1 MWPCGSGGKK
11 SREVRRT
18 RPKNI
23 APAKRR
29 ERSAAIQGTVS
40 HVVIQL
46 LSVAVLLGLRHLT
59 VRVWLDN
66 LLLLVAVLDLITI
79 PVSFVVLRQRL
90 REIERGELD
99 EARKY

>member
-1 MWPCGSGGKK
+1 M
-11 SREVRRT
+11 RRT

-23 APAKRR
+23 DPAKRR

-79 PVSFVVLRQRL
+79 PISFVVLRQRL

>member
-1 MWPCGSGGKK
+1 M
-11 SREVRRT
+11 
-18 RPKNI
+18 
-23 APAKRR
+23 
-29 ERSAAIQGTVS
+29 
-40 HVVIQL
+40 VIQL
-46 LSVAVLLGLRHLT
+46 LSVAVLLGLRSLT
-59 VRVWLDN
+59 VRVWLDQ

>member
-1 MWPCGSGGKK
+1 M
-11 SREVRRT
+11 RRT

-23 APAKRR
+23 DPAKRR
-29 ERSAAIQGTVS
+29 ERGEAIRGTVS
-40 HVVIQL
+40 QVVIQM
-46 LSVAVLLGLRHLT
+46 LSVVVLLGLRSLT

>member
-1 MWPCGSGGKK
+1 M
-11 SREVRRT
+11 
-18 RPKNI
+18 
-23 APAKRR
+23 A
-29 ERSAAIQGTVS
+29 
-40 HVVIQL
+40 IQL
-46 LSVAVLLGLRHLT
+46 LSVAVLLGLRGLT

>member
-1 MWPCGSGGKK
+1 M
-11 SREVRRT
+11 RRT

-23 APAKRR
+23 EPAKRR
-29 ERSAAIQGTVS
+29 ERRAAIQGTVS

>member
-1 MWPCGSGGKK
+1 M
-11 SREVRRT
+11 
-18 RPKNI
+18 
-23 APAKRR
+23 
-29 ERSAAIQGTVS
+29 
-40 HVVIQL
+40 VIQM
-46 LSVAVLLGLRHLT
+46 LSVAVLLGLRGLT

-79 PVSFVVLRQRL
+79 PISFVVLRQRL

>member
-1 MWPCGSGGKK
+1 M
-11 SREVRRT
+11 RRT

-23 APAKRR
+23 EPAKRR
-29 ERSAAIQGTVS
+29 ERSAAIRGAVS

-46 LSVAVLLGLRHLT
+46 LSVAALLGLRSLT
-59 VRVWLDN
+59 VRVWLDR

-79 PVSFVVLRQRL
+79 PISFVVLRQRL

>member
-1 MWPCGSGGKK
+1 
-11 SREVRRT
+11 
-18 RPKNI
+18 
-23 APAKRR
+23 
-29 ERSAAIQGTVS
+29 VS

-46 LSVAVLLGLRHLT
+46 LSVAVLLGLRSLT
-59 VRVWLDN
+59 VRVWLDH

-79 PVSFVVLRQRL
+79 PISFVVLRQRL

>member
-1 MWPCGSGGKK
+1 M
-11 SREVRRT
+11 RRT

-23 APAKRR
+23 EPAKRR
-29 ERSAAIQGTVS
+29 ERGAAIRGTVS
-40 HVVIQL
+40 HVVLQL
-46 LSVAVLLGLRHLT
+46 LSAAVLLGLRRLM
-59 VRVWLDN
+59 VRVWLDQ
-66 LLLLVAVLDLITI
+66 LLLLVAVLDLVTI

>member
-1 MWPCGSGGKK
+1 M
-11 SREVRRT
+11 
-18 RPKNI
+18 
-23 APAKRR
+23 
-29 ERSAAIQGTVS
+29 
-40 HVVIQL
+40 IQL
-46 LSVAVLLGLRHLT
+46 LSVAVLLGLRSLT
-59 VRVWLDN
+59 VRVWLDQ

>member
-1 MWPCGSGGKK
+1 M
-11 SREVRRT
+11 RRT

-23 APAKRR
+23 EPAKRR

>member
-1 MWPCGSGGKK
+1 M
-11 SREVRRT
+11 RRT

-23 APAKRR
+23 DPAKRR

-46 LSVAVLLGLRHLT
+46 LSVAVLLGLRGLT

-79 PVSFVVLRQRL
+79 PISFVVLRQRL